1 MNIFTS
7 FLVCNSC
14 MSVITYV
21 SVVLDRD
28 AFLRLGERDTDK
40 DTVIKVSHDRE
51 IAILYILYKDIGA
64 GSGHC

>member
-1 MNIFTS
+1 
-7 FLVCNSC
+7 

>member
-1 MNIFTS
+1 
-7 FLVCNSC
+7 

-51 IAILYILYKDIGA
+51 IAILYILYKYIGA

>member
-7 FLVCNSC
+7 FLVYSSC